1 MTASSRLQEEEQ
13 DTFSFHFLLN
23 FFADDCI
30 SASYVYSL
38 SKIIIGPLSIFC
50 LFILIFLL
58 IVPKICENHK
68 NKHMG
73 FEEYVE
79 FYMQEIPLQPA
90 KDLLRPPNLA
100 IHVYTFHLLVLHQ
113 MLQIAIDRL
122 IRKARTL
129 GDLIRGHIVALL

>member
-13 DTFSFHFLLN
+13 DTFSFNFLLN
-23 FFADDCI
+23 FFAEDCI
-30 SASYVYSL
+30 SVSYVYSL
-38 SKIIIGPLSIFC
+38 SKIIIGPLPVFC

-58 IVPKICENHK
+58 IVPKICKNRK

-90 KDLLRPPNLA
+90 KDLLWSSHLA
-100 IHVYTFHLLVLHQ
+100 VHIHTLHFLILHQ

-122 IRKARTL
+122 IRKACPL